1 MLSRGRNGRRIVGP
15 MGQEV
20 MQSSGGRGD
29 EERSGWR
36 TESKRER
43 EREWMES
50 ASMNGGGMVVGSGGF

>member
-29 EERSGWR
+29 EERGGWR

-43 EREWMES
+43 ERE
-50 ASMNGGGMVVGSGGF
+50 SGWKAPR

>member
-29 EERSGWR
+29 GEQAGWADR
-36 TESKRER
+36 EQER

-50 ASMNGGGMVVGSGGF
+50 ASMNGGGMVASSGGF